1 MAKVVAFNGSPRK
14 DGNTSI
20 LIGLMFEELENEGIT
35 TELVQVGKKKIRGCT
50 ACMKCFE
57 KKDGHC
63 VFDDDIV
70 NDCIDRMV
78 KADGIILGSPVY
90 FLDVTPEMKAL
101 IDRAGFVSMANGG
114 LYRRRAGMAVAAV
127 RRSGGSRTIDT
138 LLHFLL
144 AGGMIVPGFPVIGV
158 GREIGDVNK
167 DEEGIGRARDAGK
180 NMAWLIRATEQA
192 RDSPREPAAR
202 KSRTKAS
209 QER

>member
-20 LIGLMFEELENEGIT
+20 QIGHMFEELENEGIE

-63 VFDDDIV
+63 VFDDEIV
-70 NDCIDRMV
+70 NRCIDQMV
-78 KADGIILGSPVY
+78 GADGIILGSPVY
-90 FLDVTPEMKAL
+90 FLDVTAEMKGL

-114 LYRRRAGMAVAAV
+114 LYRRRVGMAVAAV

-138 LLHFLL
+138 MLHFLL
-144 AGGMIVPGFPVIGV
+144 AGGMVVPGFPVLGV
-158 GREIGDVNK
+158 GREIGDVSK
-167 DEEGIGRARDAGK
+167 DEEGIGRARDAAK
-180 NMAWLIRATEQA
+180 NMAWLIKTM
-192 RDSPREPAAR
+192 
-202 KSRTKAS
+202 KKA
-209 QER
+209 QES